1 MDDIVSRE
9 TKGSTGRNRAV
20 STKTRPSD
28 LGRGLVLVLALACGV
43 SVATIYFPQAITLL
57 IATGLGVTPGATAS
71 VVTAAQL
78 GYAAGL
84 FLLVPLGDRLPHR
97 PLIATLLLLTAL
109 ALIAASQAPALPVLV
124 GASALAGFTA
134 VVPQILLPMAA
145 GLVSADRRGAVTGRL
160 LAGLL
165 GGILLARTFGGTLGE
180 HFGWRAPYIVAAA
193 LILLLAA
200 VLVRVIPRTFP
211 PSSQSYPK
219 LIAAAL
225 ALLRDESEL
234 RRSCFYQAL
243 TFGGFTAGWTS
254 LALFLGGPVYSLG
267 GQSVGLIAL
276 VGAGSVLTTPIA
288 GRWIDRR
295 GPDTINLMCFLMM
308 IASTAILAAGT
319 LGGTIGLSALTLG
332 MLILDVAVQCGQA
345 ANQARIFALRPDA
358 RSRLNTVY
366 MTYAFLGG
374 SVGSWMGVKA
384 YSLWGW
390 IGVCEVIAVA
400 TVAAL
405 LRHLARKRA
414 QQCNQNCQL

>member
-43 SVATIYFPQAITLL
+43 SVATIYFSQAITPL

-134 VVPQILLPMAA
+134 VVPQILLPMAT

-243 TFGGFTAGWTS
+243 SFGGFTAGWTS

-358 RSRLNTVY
+358 RSRLNTAY
-366 MTYAFLGG
+366 MTCAFLGG
-374 SVGSWMGVKA
+374 SAGSWIGVKA
-384 YSLWGW
+384 YLLWGW
-390 IGVCEVIAVA
+390 TGVCELIAVA

-405 LRHLARKRA
+405 LRHLAYKGA
-414 QQCNQNCQL
+414 QQRNQNCQL